1 MDASTSGPTGSI
13 SKREPTHKPARDR
26 DAGPR
31 RFRVMQALIMQGVIA
46 IVLLGL
52 VWFQRANQASVLLYL
67 ATLVIPIGWGY
78 TFWSAWQRDEAARRD
93 GRATKEFL
101 AAEAKRT
108 KSWLGAI
115 MLAWIVLAAIVLL
128 VF

>member
-13 SKREPTHKPARDR
+13 SKREPTRKADR

-46 IVLLGL
+46 IVLVGL
-52 VWFQRANQASVLLYL
+52 MWFQRAQRGSVLLYL
-67 ATLVIPIGWGY
+67 ATLVIPIGWAY
-78 TFWSAWQRDEAARRD
+78 TFWSAWQRDEAARRE
-93 GRATKEFL
+93 GRASKEFL

-108 KSWLGAI
+108 KSFLGAI
-115 MLAWIVLAAIVLL
+115 MLAWIVLAAIVLI